1 MTDNNNDIKDNSIED
16 NNNSSKE
23 LLPLLPIRDI
33 VVFPYMIVPLFVS
46 RESSAKAIKEA
57 LTGSRTIFLTAQK
70 KVTDEQTPKP
80 ESLYKTGIIATV
92 MRTRQLADGRIK
104 VLVQGV
110 AKARIKSFDNKENC
124 MMVEV
129 EQATETS
136 INHMET
142 QPLIKTI
149 KNQVN
154 EIIAYGKMISP
165 DILNILEDLKAEPNK
180 IADIVASNI
189 SLKISDAQRVLESD
203 SAVEKLKMVCEYLS
217 KELEALKMQVKIKNT
232 AKDEINKSQ
241 KEYFLREQLR
251 AIKTELGENDSKS
264 EEINELRER
273 GMKAG
278 MPAETKKEFSK
289 QLNRLEKMHPEA
301 SEASIVRNYV
311 EWIVD
316 LPWNKNSVDNL
327 DIKHARKVLDQDHYD
342 INKVKERILEFLAV
356 RKLTNKVKGPI
367 LCFVGPPGVGKTS
380 LGNSIA
386 KAMGRK
392 YHRIALGGVKDEAE
406 IRGHRRTYVGSM
418 PGKIV
423 QALKAAGTRNPV
435 LVLDEIDKLGNDYK
449 GDPSSALLEVLD
461 AEQNHT
467 FRDHYLNLDFDL
479 SDVLFLATANV
490 IENIPTPLRDRMEVI
505 NLSGYTEHEKFII
518 AKKHLIKHQ
527 LVFNGLTDK
536 HIEFT
541 DDGIQSV
548 IANYTREAGLRNL
561 TRELGGVCRK
571 IATKVVMG
579 ENKDKFV
586 VTSDRVEE
594 LLGPAKFLRDELNH
608 EHRIGVAT
616 GLAWTSVGGEILH
629 IEAIAMKGKGKI
641 TLTGQLGD
649 VMKESAQ
656 AALGYAKANTLEL
669 GIKPEWFDTH
679 DIHLHIPAGAT
690 PKDGPSAGVTIM
702 TAIVSLITRR
712 PTKTDISMTGEITL
726 TGRVLQIGGLKDKA
740 LAALRH
746 DCKNVIIPI
755 QNSKDLVDIPDEFRD
770 KLNFMPVK
778 SVDEVLKIALDKK
791 PVEQEIENVVEIN
804 SNKTNLIVNNA

>member
-1 MTDNNNDIKDNSIED
+1 MNDNNNDMKDKNKD
-16 NNNSSKE
+16 NNNSKE
-23 LLPLLPIRDI
+23 FLPLLPIRDI

-57 LTGSRTIFLTAQK
+57 LAGSRAIFLTAQK
-70 KVTDEQTPKP
+70 KVTDEQIPKP
-80 ESLYKTGIIATV
+80 ESLYTTGIIATV
-92 MRTRQLADGRIK
+92 MRTRQLADGRVK

-110 AKARIKSFDNKENC
+110 SKARIKSFDNKEGC

-129 EQATETS
+129 ETS
-136 INHMET
+136 IETEVDHMET
-142 QPLIKTI
+142 QPLIRNI
-149 KNQVN
+149 KDQVN
-154 EIIAYGKMISP
+154 EIIAYGKVISP

-189 SLKISDAQRVLESD
+189 SLKISDAQKVLESD
-203 SAVEKLKMVCEYLS
+203 SAVEKLKIVCEYLS
-217 KELEALKMQVKIKNT
+217 KELEALKMQIKIKNT

-251 AIKTELGENDSKS
+251 AIKSELGEADSKS
-264 EEINELRER
+264 EEISELRER

-278 MPAETKKEFSK
+278 MPTEVKKEFSK
-289 QLNRLEKMHPEA
+289 QLSRLEKMHPEA

-316 LPWNKNSVDNL
+316 LPWAKKSVDNL

-356 RKLTNKVKGPI
+356 RKLTNKAKGPI

-386 KAMGRK
+386 RAMGRK

-406 IRGHRRTYVGSM
+406 IRGHRRTYVGAM
-418 PGKIV
+418 PGKII
-423 QALKAAGTRNPV
+423 QALKTTGTRNPV

-479 SDVLFLATANV
+479 SNVLFLATANV
-490 IENIPTPLRDRMEVI
+490 VENIPAPLKDRMEII

-518 AKKHLIKHQ
+518 AKKYLIKHQ

-536 HIEFT
+536 QIEFT

-548 IANYTREAGLRNL
+548 ISNYTREAGLRNL

-579 ENKDKFV
+579 ENKDKFI

-594 LLGPAKFLRDELNH
+594 LLGPAKFLRDELDH
-608 EHRIGVAT
+608 EHGIGVAT

-629 IEAIAMKGKGKI
+629 IEAVAMKGKGKI

-656 AALGYAKANTLEL
+656 AALGYAKANVSEL
-669 GIKPEWFDTH
+669 GIKPEWFENH

-690 PKDGPSAGVTIM
+690 PKDGPSAGVTII

-712 PTKTDISMTGEITL
+712 PTKTNISMTGEITL

-746 DCKNVIIPI
+746 GCKNVIIPI
-755 QNSKDLVDIPDEFRD
+755 QNSKDLIDIPDEFRD

-778 SVDEVLKIALDKK
+778 SVDEVLKVALEKD
-791 PVEQEIENVVEIN
+791 PIEQEIKNVVELN
-804 SNKTNLIVNNA
+804 GAKTDLIVNNA

>member
-1 MTDNNNDIKDNSIED
+1 MNDNNNDMKDKNKD
-16 NNNSSKE
+16 NNNSKE
-23 LLPLLPIRDI
+23 FLPLLPIRDI

-57 LTGSRTIFLTAQK
+57 LAGSRAIFLTAQK
-70 KVTDEQTPKP
+70 KVTDEQIPKP
-80 ESLYKTGIIATV
+80 ESLYTTGIIATV
-92 MRTRQLADGRIK
+92 MRTRQLADGRVK

-110 AKARIKSFDNKENC
+110 SKARIKSFDNKEGC

-129 EQATETS
+129 EKSIETEVD
-136 INHMET
+136 HMET
-142 QPLIKTI
+142 QPLIRNI
-149 KNQVN
+149 KDQVN
-154 EIIAYGKMISP
+154 EIIAYGKVISP

-189 SLKISDAQRVLESD
+189 SLKIADAQKVLESN
-203 SAVEKLKMVCEYLS
+203 SAVEKLKIVCEYLS
-217 KELEALKMQVKIKNT
+217 KELEALKMQIKIKNT

-251 AIKTELGENDSKS
+251 AIKSELGEADSKS
-264 EEINELRER
+264 EEINELRGK

-278 MPAETKKEFSK
+278 MPAEVKKEFSK
-289 QLNRLEKMHPEA
+289 QLSRLEKMHPEA

-316 LPWNKNSVDNL
+316 LPWAKKSVDNL

-406 IRGHRRTYVGSM
+406 IRGHRRTYVGAM
-418 PGKIV
+418 PGKII
-423 QALKAAGTRNPV
+423 QALKTAGTRNPV

-479 SDVLFLATANV
+479 SNVLFLATANV
-490 IENIPTPLRDRMEVI
+490 VENIPAPLKDRMEII

-518 AKKHLIKHQ
+518 AKKYLIKHQ
-527 LVFNGLTDK
+527 LVFNGLTEK
-536 HIEFT
+536 QIEFT

-548 IANYTREAGLRNL
+548 ISNYTREAGLRNL

-594 LLGPAKFLRDELNH
+594 LLGPAKFLRDELDH
-608 EHRIGVAT
+608 EHGIGVAT

-629 IEAIAMKGKGKI
+629 IEAVAMKGKGKI

-649 VMKESAQ
+649 IMKESAQ
-656 AALGYAKANTLEL
+656 AALGYAKANVSEL
-669 GIKPEWFDTH
+669 GIKPEWFENH

-690 PKDGPSAGVTIM
+690 PKDGPSAGVTII

-712 PTKTDISMTGEITL
+712 PTKTNISMTGEITL

-746 DCKNVIIPI
+746 GCKNVIIPI
-755 QNSKDLVDIPDEFRD
+755 QNSKDLIDIPDEFRD

-778 SVDEVLKIALDKK
+778 SVDEVLKVALEKD
-791 PVEQEIENVVEIN
+791 PIVEQEIKNVVELN
-804 SNKTNLIVNNA
+804 STKTDLIVNNA